1 MVTVDCS
8 SVGRRLAAFLVVGIF
23 AAGVSACSDTTGVP
37 TSSDTPGIRTSS
49 DGTGVPT
56 SKVQILLTNAPSD
69 MIASAE
75 VWISHVY
82 LQGGVG
88 EPEEDGGG
96 RVDLFND
103 PEAPLHFDLLTLQE
117 RIATD
122 LTGLVEVEAG
132 LYEGLRLVVDRAQV
146 TLVEGLSFL
155 DGTDSATLTVP
166 SGSQSGIKVMLND
179 EIDAAEGESTTLT
192 VDFDVDRNF
201 VIQGGQGQS
210 AIRGILFTPVLLELG
225 RDR

>member
-1 MVTVDCS
+1 MVTVDRS
-8 SVGRRLAAFLVVGIF
+8 SVGRRLAACLVVGIL
-23 AAGVSACSDTTGVP
+23 AASACSDTA
-37 TSSDTPGIRTSS
+37 GIS
-49 DGTGVPT
+49 T
-56 SKVQILLTNAPSD
+56 SKVQILLTDAPSD

-103 PEAPLHFDLLTLQE
+103 PESPHHYDLLDLQDGLT
-117 RIATD
+117 AD
-122 LTGLVEVEAG
+122 LTGFVEIEAG
-132 LYEGLRLVVDRAQV
+132 LYQGLRLVVDSARV
-146 TLVEGLSFL
+146 TLVEGLEFV
-155 DGTDSATLTVP
+155 DGTNTATLMVP
-166 SGSQSGIKVMLND
+166 SGSQSGIKVKLND
-179 EIDAAEGESTTLT
+179 EIDAADGESMTPT

-201 VIQGGQGQS
+201 VIQGGRGQS

-225 RDR
+225 RDRLTRR